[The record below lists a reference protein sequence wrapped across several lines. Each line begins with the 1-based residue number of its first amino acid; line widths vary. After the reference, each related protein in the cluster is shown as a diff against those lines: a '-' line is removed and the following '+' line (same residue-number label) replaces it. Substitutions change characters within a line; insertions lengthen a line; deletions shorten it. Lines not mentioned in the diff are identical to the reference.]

1 MNMQRR
7 SDERSIALHKAIAK
21 KLRNNPGLWEIPKNN
36 MVKWKKKNGRLAPAL
51 IKWQHILN
59 TNPKEQILSIL
70 ESSSEESVRL
80 RSSSPFTGIL
90 NENERKRIFEF
101 YKIRSLKNYKG
112 KIDLDIDLNI
122 VRNR

>member
-36 MVKWKKKNGRLAPAL
+36 MVKWKKKNGQLAPAL
-51 IKWQHILN
+51 IEWQHILN
-59 TNPKEQILSIL
+59 TKPKEQILSIL

-101 YKIRSLKNYKG
+101 YKIRS
-112 KIDLDIDLNI
+112 
-122 VRNR
+122 

>member
-36 MVKWKKKNGRLAPAL
+36 MVKWKKKNGQLAPAL

-101 YKIRSLKNYKG
+101 YKIRSLKNYEE

>member
-7 SDERSIALHKAIAK
+7 SNERSRMLHKEIAK
-21 KLRNNPGLWEIPKNN
+21 KLKSNPDLWDIPKNN
-36 MVKWKKKNGRLAPAL
+36 LIKWKKTRGKLAPAL
-51 IKWQHILN
+51 IEWDHILN
-59 TNPKEQILSIL
+59 RQTIEQILSIL
-70 ESSSEESVRL
+70 ESSSEEAVRL